1 MPAFFPVC
9 AAILLLSISGAA
21 HAACTLE
28 MDKGAPGDW
37 WGACKDGRAHGEG
50 EATAADGSSYSGSAA
65 NGKRHGYGTARD
77 SGGGYYR
84 GEFRNGV
91 PHGTGMIRDADGRY
105 YRVEHRNGERRG
117 GRVAVA
123 EADARDPWGDDTGTR
138 EASAEK
144 DPWAADRAEAADP
157 WAPEKG
163 SPGFAPAPTR
173 RAAKPVRDDGKDDAA
188 YRTALAALD
197 GRREAARPGQA
208 KDGYMAGLAALEKR
222 EADRREA
229 ELRAAEER
237 WRAEERRE
245 RELIARQREDEARR
259 RAASHSR
266 DSTPSHSSRS
276 SSRSSSSG
284 LFKPD
289 FGLNVL
295 RGIDAQRQ
303 AQQRE
308 REQAERARRQQE
320 EYRRGEAARRQQ
332 ELERQ
337 RRQAAYERQ
346 RERQQAEA
354 GRRQEDR
361 RRRQEQARRQQSGKA
376 AHAAHCLQTLR
387 TSRGLNVANVRI
399 RNACSFTIEVT
410 GACLGTS
417 FRANRQKGTYYPYEN
432 MGMYQVRPGQSSPA
446 VAEEICNEKG
456 RTARNI
462 ACRVP
467 FKPHFTSPTGNSYAC
482 FE

>member
-37 WGACKDGRAHGEG
+37 WGPCKDGRAHGEG

-173 RAAKPVRDDGKDDAA
+173 RAAKPVRDDGEDDAA

-197 GRREAARPGQA
+197 GRREAARPRQA

-259 RAASHSR
+259 RAAARSHG
-266 DSTPSHSSRS
+266 STPTSSSRPSSRS
-276 SSRSSSSG
+276 SSGG
-284 LFKPD
+284 LFNPD
-289 FGLNVL
+289 FGRQAL
-295 RGIDAQRQ
+295 RDAEARRQ
-303 AQQRE
+303 AQQR
-308 REQAERARRQQE
+308 QHAERVRRRQQE
-320 EYRRGEAARRQQ
+320 EFRRQQ
-332 ELERQ
+332 EAARQQQELERRRRQAAHERQ
-337 RRQAAYERQ
+337 RRQAA
-346 RERQQAEA
+346 
-354 GRRQEDR
+354 
-361 RRRQEQARRQQSGKA
+361 SA
-376 AHAAHCLQTLR
+376 ATAAHCLQRRQLKG
-387 TSRGLNVANVRI
+387 GLNVSDVQI
-399 RNACSFTIEVT
+399 RNTCGFPIEVG
-410 GACLGTS
+410 GACRGTS
-417 FRANRQKGTYYPYEN
+417 FKANYPYKGTYSPYEN
-432 MGMYQVRPGQSSPA
+432 MGLTTLHPGRWYPA
-446 VAEEICNEKG
+446 VSAEICHDKG
-456 RTARNI
+456 RTVRLI
-462 ACRVP
+462 ACRKP
-467 FKPHFTSPTGNSYAC
+467 FTPYFTSPTGGSYAC